1 MSSMEMQ
8 LNESEVIGA
17 VQHWVSSLVVGMN
30 LCPFA
35 GRELMRNRVR
45 FTVTE
50 AATEERLL
58 MALQA
63 ELELLDNDASVET
76 TLLIH
81 PLVLGDFP
89 DYNQFLNYA
98 DSLLEQM
105 QREGIYQIASFHPD
119 YQFEGTGPD
128 DAENYTNRSPY
139 PLLHLLREESL
150 ARAISSYPD
159 VGAIPVRNIQLM
171 NSMGQGKLKALLQAC
186 YTEVGDG

>member
-1 MSSMEMQ
+1 MFSMETQ

-17 VQHWVSSLVVGMN
+17 VQHWVSSLVVDMN

-98 DSLLEQM
+98 DSLLEQI

-150 ARAISSYPD
+150 ERAISSYPD

>member
-150 ARAISSYPD
+150 ERAISSYPD

>member
-1 MSSMEMQ
+1 MSSMVMK
-8 LNESEVIGA
+8 LNESEIIGA
-17 VQHWVSSLVVGMN
+17 VQHWVSSLVVDKN

-35 GRELMRNRVR
+35 GREVMRNRVR
-45 FTVTE
+45 FTLTE
-50 AATEERLL
+50 ASTEERLL

-105 QREGIYQIASFHPD
+105 RREGIYQIASFHPD

-150 ARAISSYPD
+150 ERAISSYPD
-159 VGAIPVRNIQLM
+159 VGAIPVRNVQLM
-171 NSMGQGKLKALLQAC
+171 NGMGQGKLKALLQAC
-186 YTEVGDG
+186 YAGVGEG

>member
-1 MSSMEMQ
+1 MFSMETQ

-150 ARAISSYPD
+150 ERAISSYPD

>member
-1 MSSMEMQ
+1 MFSMETQ

-17 VQHWVSSLVVGMN
+17 VQHWVSSLVVDMN

-150 ARAISSYPD
+150 ERAISSYPD

>member
-8 LNESEVIGA
+8 LNESEIIEA
-17 VQHWVSSLVVGMN
+17 VQHWVSSLVVDMN

-150 ARAISSYPD
+150 ERAISSYPD

>member
-8 LNESEVIGA
+8 LNESEIIEA

-45 FTVTE
+45 VTVTE

-150 ARAISSYPD
+150 ERAISSYPD

>member
-8 LNESEVIGA
+8 LNESEIIEA

-150 ARAISSYPD
+150 ERAISSYPD

>member
-1 MSSMEMQ
+1 MSSMVMQ
-8 LNESEVIGA
+8 LNESEIIGA
-17 VQHWVSSLVVGMN
+17 VQHWVSSLVVDMN

-35 GRELMRNRVR
+35 GREVMRNRVR

>member
-1 MSSMEMQ
+1 
-8 LNESEVIGA
+8 
-17 VQHWVSSLVVGMN
+17 
-30 LCPFA
+30 
-35 GRELMRNRVR
+35 MRNRVR